1 MQSKRKKH
9 SKKQINLS
17 FDEWNI
23 WYHSTEHDQTVK
35 PWQVAPPLLED
46 HYNFEDALVLG
57 CLLITLLKHSDR
69 VKIACLA
76 QLVNVIAPIMTDED
90 GETWRQTIYYPF
102 MQVATL
108 GQGIALR
115 PEITVD
121 TYATSEFETVPYLES
136 IAVLNEEKNELVIF
150 AVNRG
155 EEEMS
160 LDLQFSDLKI
170 EAVIEFSEMS
180 GYEIKAVNRAGNE
193 QIKPASSKAYEQ
205 KENQLNCKLKPLSW
219 NVIRTSLTPN
229 K

>member
-1 MQSKRKKH
+1 MDQFISGVVAMCDAIKAKKH

-35 PWQVAPPLLED
+35 NHGKLPHLYLED

-136 IAVLNEEKNELVIF
+136 IAVLNEEKK
-150 AVNRG
+150 
-155 EEEMS
+155 MS
-160 LDLQFSDLKI
+160 
-170 EAVIEFSEMS
+170 
-180 GYEIKAVNRAGNE
+180 
-193 QIKPASSKAYEQ
+193 
-205 KENQLNCKLKPLSW
+205 W
-219 NVIRTSLTPN
+219 
-229 K
+229 